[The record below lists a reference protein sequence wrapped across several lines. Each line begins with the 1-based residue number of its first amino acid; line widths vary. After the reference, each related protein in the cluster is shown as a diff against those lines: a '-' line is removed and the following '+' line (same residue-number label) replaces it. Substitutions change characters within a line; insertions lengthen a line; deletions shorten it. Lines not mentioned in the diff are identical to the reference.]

1 MDFRVLGTLE
11 VWTDAGRVMVPSPRH
26 QRVLAALLLAANSVV
41 PVARLVDAVW
51 HDEPPVT
58 ATKQIQNCVSVLRE
72 RLGRERDVIITD
84 GPGYQLSIGDDEL
97 DAIRFQRGMVV
108 AHQFAA
114 EGSRRRAVATARDA
128 LRLWRGPAL
137 DGLDAIALAGPITKL
152 NEQRYNAI
160 ETCAEWQLQL
170 GDHQAVVEELGELVA
185 FHPLRERM
193 HGQLMAALDGCGR
206 PADALAVFGAL
217 RARLAGELGVE
228 PGPGLRAQQA
238 RILAGTRGKSS
249 PATGSPPVPAD
260 RAPRQL
266 AAAVARQWTAE
277 VELRSLNRPEP
288 VPLTWSSTGRPV
300 TAGAALS
307 RHDVASRGERL
318 VFSGDLRDVVAK
330 FRQVRSRQ
338 LVVLGDPGAGKS
350 VLAMLFTLGLLADR
364 REGEPVPVLLPLASW
379 NPHRE
384 HLRHWLAA
392 KLVEDYPG
400 LGNKAVYGADAATR
414 LVSDRRIVPVL
425 DGLDEIP
432 PALHAAAIDALDRA
446 VADGSPLVVTCR
458 ATEYEKAVTQS
469 GSLLARAAV
478 VEIEPVGAEAA
489 IEFLTAR
496 TRAGETRWRPVEQRL
511 RRQPDSPLAQALR
524 TPLMVDLARAAYAD
538 PKTDPG
544 ELCDTDR
551 FGGPE
556 LIEDHLLDA
565 YLPAGYAHRPTPPA
579 PDGRPVTPRTYDPR
593 QAERWL
599 GFLARR
605 LQDQRTRDLAWWRL
619 DRMMPRHVAGL
630 YLGLPPALLFAATGW
645 VAAGPIAGLVY
656 GLSFGLAGW
665 LAHTLG
671 ERPGPLR
678 VELRFHRTTSR
689 FLWRFLAGAV
699 AGSLLALG
707 WSLSPPVIAL
717 LAVLFGLAIAPHV
730 WLDTPIDAG
739 TVTSPA
745 TVLRGDRTA
754 ALAYTLSF
762 VMCMGPFWGIAFA
775 LTNETRF
782 VTILGG
788 DFDLV
793 LALAT
798 GLASGLLGRF
808 MLGTAG
814 GIAYGLAGAVVGGQV
829 LPRAT
834 SATQAVIAGIL
845 FGLAVGLAVCLAR
858 AWGAFTMMRLW
869 LAARGHL
876 PWHLMG
882 FLADAHRRGV
892 LRQVGGV
899 YQFRHERLQA
909 RLAGLAEPTA
919 RS

>member
-11 VWTDAGRVMVPSPRH
+11 VWTESGRVMLPSVRH
-26 QRVLAALLLAANSVV
+26 QRVLAALLLAPNSVV
-41 PVARLVDAVW
+41 PMSRLVDAVW
-51 HDEPPVT
+51 DDEPPMT

-72 RLGRERDVIITD
+72 RLGRGHDLIVTD
-84 GPGYQLSIGDDEL
+84 GPGYQMTIVDDEL
-97 DAIRFQRGMVV
+97 DAMRFRRGMVM
-108 AHQFAA
+108 AQQLAA
-114 EGSRRRAVATARDA
+114 EGSLSRAVDVARDA

-137 DGLDAIALAGPITKL
+137 DGLDAAALAGPITKL

-160 ETCAEWQLQL
+160 EACAEWQLEL
-170 GDHQAVVEELGELVA
+170 DEHQAVVEELGELVA

-193 HGQLMAALDGCGR
+193 HGQLMVALDGVGR
-206 PADALAVFGAL
+206 SADALAVFSAL
-217 RARLAGELGVE
+217 RARLVDELGME
-228 PGPGLRAQQA
+228 PGADLRAQQV
-238 RILAGTRGKSS
+238 RILARTRGEPSS
-249 PATGSPPVPAD
+249 PARGVPKASAD
-260 RAPRQL
+260 HAPRQL
-266 AAAVARQWTAE
+266 AAAVARQWTTE
-277 VELRSLNRPEP
+277 VEMRSLNRPEP

-300 TAGAALS
+300 AAEATLPP
-307 RHDVASRGERL
+307 RAGERL
-318 VFSGDLRDVVAK
+318 MFSGDLRDVVAK

-350 VLAMLFTLGLLADR
+350 VLAMLFTLSLLADR
-364 REGEPVPVLLPLASW
+364 RNGDPVPVLLPLASW

-384 HLRHWLAA
+384 HLRHWLAT
-392 KLVEDYPG
+392 KLVENYPG

-414 LVSDRRIVPVL
+414 LVSDRKIVPVL

-458 ATEYEKAVTQS
+458 GMEYEQAVTHS

-478 VEIEPVGAEAA
+478 VEIEPVEAEAA
-489 IEFLTAR
+489 IGFLTAR
-496 TRAGETRWRPVEQRL
+496 TRAGETRWQPVEEQL
-511 RRQPDSPLAQALR
+511 RRQTDSPLARALR
-524 TPLMVDLARAAYAD
+524 TPLMVDLARTAYAQ
-538 PKTDPG
+538 PETDPG

-565 YLPAGYAHRPTPPA
+565 YLPTSYAHRPTPPA
-579 PDGRPVTPRTYDPR
+579 PHDRPITPRTYDLP

-605 LQDQRTRDLAWWRL
+605 LQDQQTRDLAWWRL
-619 DRMMPRHVAGL
+619 DRMMPRYVAGL

-645 VAAGPIAGLVY
+645 VAAGPIAGLIY

-665 LAHTLG
+665 LAHTIG

-678 VELRFHRTTSR
+678 VELRFHRTTRR
-689 FLWRFLAGAV
+689 FLWRFLVGAV

-707 WSLSPPVIAL
+707 WSLSLPIIAL
-717 LAVLFGLAIAPHV
+717 LAVVFGLAIAPHV

-745 TVLRGDRTA
+745 TVLRSDRTA

-762 VMCMGPFWGIAFA
+762 MVCMGPFWGIAFA

-782 VTILGG
+782 VPILAGH
-788 DFDLV
+788 FDLV

-814 GIAYGLAGAVVGGQV
+814 SIAYGLAGAVVGGQV
-829 LPRAT
+829 FPRAT
-834 SATQAVIAGIL
+834 SATQAIIAGIL
-845 FGLAVGLAVCLAR
+845 FGLAVGLAVCLTR
-858 AWGAFTMMRLW
+858 AWGVFTMTRLW
-869 LAARGHL
+869 LAARGRL
-876 PWHLMG
+876 PLRFMD

-892 LRQVGGV
+892 LRQVGAA
-899 YQFRHERLQA
+899 YQFRHVRLQD
-909 RLAGLAEPTA
+909 RLARQTETPGLD
-919 RS
+919 R

>member
-11 VWTDAGRVMVPSPRH
+11 VWTDAGRVMLPSPRH
-26 QRVLAALLLAANSVV
+26 QRVLAALLLAPNSVV
-41 PVARLVDAVW
+41 PIARLADAVW
-51 HDEPPVT
+51 HDEPPMT

-84 GPGYQLSIGDDEL
+84 GPGYRLSIVDDEL
-97 DAIRFQRGMVV
+97 DAIRFQRGVVV
-108 AHQFAA
+108 AQKFAA
-114 EGSRRRAVATARDA
+114 EGSLRRAVGTARDA

-137 DGLDAIALAGPITKL
+137 DGLDAVALAGPVTKL
-152 NEQRYNAI
+152 NEQRYNAV
-160 ETCAEWQLQL
+160 EMCAEWQLQL
-170 GDHQAVVEELGELVA
+170 GEHQTVIEELGELVA

-193 HGQLMAALDGCGR
+193 HGQLMTALDGCRR
-206 PADALAVFGAL
+206 PADALAVFSAL
-217 RARLAGELGVE
+217 RARLVNELGVE
-228 PGPGLRAQQA
+228 PGPELRAQQA
-238 RILAGTRGKSS
+238 RILAGTRGRSS
-249 PATGSPPVPAD
+249 PAPPVSAD

-266 AAAVARQWTAE
+266 AAAVTRQWTTE
-277 VELRSLNRPEP
+277 VEMRSLNRPEP

-300 TAGAALS
+300 TAGAALT
-307 RHDVASRGERL
+307 RRNVASRGERL

-384 HLRHWLAA
+384 HLRHWLAT

-400 LGNKAVYGADAATR
+400 LANKAVYGADAATR
-414 LVSDRRIVPVL
+414 LVSDRKIVPVL

-446 VADGSPLVVTCR
+446 VADGSPLVMTCR
-458 ATEYEKAVTQS
+458 ATEYEQAVTQS
-469 GSLLARAAV
+469 GSVLAGAAV
-478 VEIEPVGAEAA
+478 VEIEPVEAEAA

-496 TRAGETRWRPVEQRL
+496 TRAGETRWQPVEQRL
-511 RRQPDSPLAQALR
+511 RRQTDSPLALALR
-524 TPLMVDLARAAYAD
+524 TPLMVDLTRTAYAH
-538 PKTDPG
+538 PNTDPG

-565 YLPAGYAHRPTPPA
+565 YLPASYAHRPTPPA
-579 PDGRPVTPRTYDPR
+579 PDGRPDTPRTYDPP

-599 GFLARR
+599 RFLARR
-605 LQDQRTRDLAWWRL
+605 MQDQQTRDLAWWRL

-645 VAAGPIAGLVY
+645 VAAGPAAGLVY

-665 LAHTLG
+665 LAQTIG
-671 ERPGPLR
+671 DRPGPLR
-678 VELRFHRTTSR
+678 VELRFRRTTSR
-689 FLWRFLAGAV
+689 FLRRFLVGAV

-717 LAVLFGLAIAPHV
+717 LAVVFGLAIAPHV
-730 WLDTPIDAG
+730 WLDTPIDAA

-745 TVLRGDRTA
+745 TVLRSDRTA

-782 VTILGG
+782 VTVLGG

-798 GLASGLLGRF
+798 GLACGLLGRF

-814 GIAYGLAGAVVGGQV
+814 SIAYGLAGAAVGGQE

-834 SATQAVIAGIL
+834 SATQAIIAGIL

-892 LRQVGGV
+892 LRQVGGT
-899 YQFRHERLQA
+899 YQFRHVRLQA
-909 RLAGLAEPTA
+909 RLAGQTEPPA
-919 RS
+919 HS

>member
-11 VWTDAGRVMVPSPRH
+11 VWTDAGRVMLPSPRH
-26 QRVLAALLLAANSVV
+26 QRVLAALLLAPGSVV
-41 PVARLVDAVW
+41 STARLADAVW
-51 HDEPPVT
+51 HEEPPMT

-84 GPGYQLSIGDDEL
+84 GPGYRLSIADDEL

-108 AHQFAA
+108 AQQFAA
-114 EGSRRRAVATARDA
+114 VGRLRRAVDTARDA

-137 DGLDAIALAGPITKL
+137 DGLDTVALAGPITKL
-152 NEQRYNAI
+152 NEQRYNAV
-160 ETCAEWQLQL
+160 EACAEWQLLL
-170 GDHQAVVEELGELVA
+170 GEQQAVIEELGELVA

-193 HGQLMAALDGCGR
+193 HGQLMAALDGCSR
-206 PADALAVFGAL
+206 PADALAVFSAL
-217 RARLAGELGVE
+217 RARLVDELGVE
-228 PGPGLRAQQA
+228 PGPELRAQQA
-238 RILAGTRGKSS
+238 RILAGTRGLSS
-249 PATGSPPVPAD
+249 PATSSAPVSAD

-266 AAAVARQWTAE
+266 AAAVARQWTTE

-307 RHDVASRGERL
+307 RRDLAGRGERL
-318 VFSGDLRDVVAK
+318 VLSGDLRDVVAK

-350 VLAMLFTLGLLADR
+350 VLAMLFTLGLIADR
-364 REGEPVPVLLPLASW
+364 RVGEPVPVLLPLASW

-384 HLRHWLAA
+384 HLRHWLAT
-392 KLVEDYPG
+392 KLVEYYPG
-400 LGNKAVYGADAATR
+400 LGNQAVYGADAATR
-414 LVSDRRIVPVL
+414 LVSDRKIVPVL

-432 PALHAAAIDALDRA
+432 PALHAVAIDALDRA

-458 ATEYEKAVTQS
+458 ATEYEQAVAQS
-469 GSLLARAAV
+469 GSLLASAAV
-478 VEIEPVGAEAA
+478 VEIEPVEAEAA

-496 TRAGETRWRPVEQRL
+496 TRAGETRWQPVEQWL
-511 RRQPDSPLAQALR
+511 RRQTDSPLARALR
-524 TPLMVDLARAAYAD
+524 TPLMVDLARTAYTH
-538 PKTDPG
+538 PNTDPG

-551 FGGPE
+551 FGGSE

-565 YLPAGYAHRPTPPA
+565 YLPASYAHRPTPPA
-579 PDGRPVTPRTYDPR
+579 PHGRPVPPRTYTPT

-599 GFLARR
+599 SFLARR
-605 LQDQRTRDLAWWRL
+605 LQDQQTRDIAWWRL

-645 VAAGPIAGLVY
+645 VAAGPAAGLVY
-656 GLSFGLAGW
+656 GLAFGLAGW
-665 LAHTLG
+665 LAHTVG

-678 VELRFHRTTSR
+678 VELRFRRTTSR
-689 FLWRFLAGAV
+689 FLRRFLAGAV

-717 LAVLFGLAIAPHV
+717 LAVVFGLAIAPHV

-739 TVTSPA
+739 TVSSPV
-745 TVLRGDRTA
+745 TVLRSDRTA
-754 ALAYTLSF
+754 SLAYTLSF
-762 VMCMGPFWGIAFA
+762 IMCMGPFWGIAFA

-782 VTILGG
+782 VTVLGG
-788 DFDLV
+788 EFDLV

-814 GIAYGLAGAVVGGQV
+814 SIAYGLAGAVVGGQEF
-829 LPRAT
+829 PRAT
-834 SATQAVIAGIL
+834 STTQAIIAGTL

-858 AWGAFTMMRLW
+858 AWGTYTMMRLW

-876 PWHLMG
+876 PLHLMS

-892 LRQVGGV
+892 LRQVGGA
-899 YQFRHERLQA
+899 YQFRHVRLQA
-909 RLAGLAEPTA
+909 RLAGLRKPTA
-919 RS
+919 HS